1 MPRPAAAPTPRRTR
15 PRAASKARA
24 GRAPDLLGVDEPA
37 RLIFT
42 SNGTS
47 ALNLAIH
54 GILRPGDHVVTTVV
68 EHNSV
73 LRPLTAWRDRGD
85 VTLDHV
91 SCDGAGRIDPDDV
104 RRAIGPIRG

>member
-1 MPRPAAAPTPRRTR
+1 MAEARGRLWGGRTCHAAIGTA
-15 PRAASKARA
+15 A
-24 GRAPDLLGVDEPA
+24 GRSPYVEANEATRSVEAARLACADLIGPDEPA

-54 GILRPGDHVVTTVV
+54 GMLRPGDHVITTVV

-85 VTLDHV
+85 ITL
-91 SCDGAGRIDPDDV
+91 
-104 RRAIGPIRG
+104 